1 VPLEQAHDG
10 LGIISQGSTIELL
23 PDNLKRRSRYCVPIQ
38 AGYRPDDGKIR
49 GGIM

>member
-1 VPLEQAHDG
+1 MTRLAQIA
-10 LGIISQGSTIELL
+10 IIATIATIESL